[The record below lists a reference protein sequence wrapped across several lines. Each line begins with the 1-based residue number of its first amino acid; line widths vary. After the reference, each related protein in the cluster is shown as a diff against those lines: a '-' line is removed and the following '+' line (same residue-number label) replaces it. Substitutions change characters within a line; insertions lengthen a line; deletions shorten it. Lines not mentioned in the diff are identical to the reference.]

1 MSATNPSP
9 QQFNEKSYDK
19 HADWYKTA
27 FPNRENRIATI
38 ESFKNYKGT
47 VHHWLQ
53 QIFFNCLDP
62 FISDKDNSWLTLGD
76 AFGHDAGYLIDQ
88 GIPDVTASDLDTEFL
103 MVANELG
110 LIDKFNKEN
119 AERLSYGDQS
129 LDYILCKESYHHFPR
144 PYAAL
149 YEMVR
154 VARKAIIIIEPQDP
168 ISRMPLLLFLVNI
181 LDKVQNGLSIKVWKN
196 RFSYEKVGN
205 FVYKVSERE
214 FEKFAAGL
222 NLPAI
227 AVKSINPNFW
237 FPESNEIPA
246 CNNDK

>member
-1 MSATNPSP
+1 
-9 QQFNEKSYDK
+9 
-19 HADWYKTA
+19 
-27 FPNRENRIATI
+27 
-38 ESFKNYKGT
+38 
-47 VHHWLQ
+47 
-53 QIFFNCLDP
+53 
-62 FISDKDNSWLTLGD
+62 
-76 AFGHDAGYLIDQ
+76 
-88 GIPDVTASDLDTEFL
+88 
-103 MVANELG
+103 
-110 LIDKFNKEN
+110 
-119 AERLSYGDQS
+119 
-129 LDYILCKESYHHFPR
+129 
-144 PYAAL
+144 
-149 YEMVR
+149 MVR

-246 CNNDK
+246 RKNDKRFRKILFKKNTRDVLSKIGIIPSQTLSLVAFKNSPDEVQRERLMKNGYKIVDIPKNPYL